1 MEVEESFPT
10 LGGIYFL
17 PGTQINS
24 WLKCG
29 TQSIV
34 NKKTGSMVFA
44 NDDGIIVLEKDC
56 NYCPNDLKSR
66 VNYRIHFFIIT
77 IIINVIILLLL
88 LLLLLL
94 YYIIIIFIYISEIF
108 H

>member
-66 VNYRIHFFIIT
+66 VNYRIHFF
-77 IIINVIILLLL
+77 
-88 LLLLLL
+88 
-94 YYIIIIFIYISEIF
+94 YYYYYY
-108 H
+108 

>member
-10 LGGIYFL
+10 LGGIYYL

-34 NKKTGSMVFA
+34 DRKSNTYVFA
-44 NDDGIIVLEKDC
+44 NEAGIIVLEKDC
-56 NYCPNDLKSR
+56 NYYANDLKSR
-66 VNYRIHFFIIT
+66 
-77 IIINVIILLLL
+77 
-88 LLLLLL
+88 
-94 YYIIIIFIYISEIF
+94 
-108 H
+108 